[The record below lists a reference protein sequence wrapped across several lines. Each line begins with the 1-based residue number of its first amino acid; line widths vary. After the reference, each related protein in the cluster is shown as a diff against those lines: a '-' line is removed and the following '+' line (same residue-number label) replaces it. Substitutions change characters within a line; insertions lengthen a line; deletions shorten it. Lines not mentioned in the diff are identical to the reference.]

1 MLYTMTPLMEKA
13 VKEKYG
19 IPAPNIFGLE
29 MAKAAIKA
37 AEEMNSPLIIDAG
50 MTSFRDLEFSIPE
63 VRHLCEMSRVPL
75 AINLDHGKTYEHAV
89 MGVRAGYTSMMADRS
104 KLPFEENAKE
114 SAEICRMA
122 HAAGMSFEAELG
134 HVGFADSSFEKEVAD
149 AAANGTSTNAIDNV
163 KATFTKV
170 EEAVKFVELTNV
182 DCLAI
187 AVGTIHGNYPKGL
200 KPELQFD
207 LIEQIRDAVNIPL
220 VLHGCSG
227 TGDENMARA
236 AKLGIA
242 KFNIGTELLQNG
254 YKYQDEYYARENA
267 ARPKGLNGME
277 RYWECQDA
285 FMEGYKERIKH
296 YIEVLGCKDKAWF

>member
-1 MLYTMTPLMEKA
+1 MLYTMIPLMEEA
-13 VKEKYG
+13 VKGKYG
-19 IPAPNIFGLE
+19 IPAPNIFGID
-29 MAKAAIKA
+29 MAKAAIEA

-50 MTSFRDLEFSIPE
+50 MTSFRDLPFFIPM
-63 VRHLCEMSRVPL
+63 VRELCQKSRVPL

-89 MGVRAGYTSMMADRS
+89 IGVKAGYTSMMADRS
-104 KLPFEENAKE
+104 KLPFDENVKE
-114 SAEICRMA
+114 SAAICKMA

-149 AAANGTSTNAIDNV
+149 AAAAGSSTNSIDNV

-170 EEAVKFVELTNV
+170 DEAVKFVELTQV

-207 LIEQIRDAVNIPL
+207 LIEEIRDAVKIPL

-227 TGDENMARA
+227 TGDENLSHA
-236 AKLGIA
+236 AKLGVA

-254 YKYQDEYYARENA
+254 YKYQDEFYARENA
-267 ARPKGLNGME
+267 NRPKGLNGME

-296 YIEVLGCKDKAWF
+296 YIEVLGCKDKAW